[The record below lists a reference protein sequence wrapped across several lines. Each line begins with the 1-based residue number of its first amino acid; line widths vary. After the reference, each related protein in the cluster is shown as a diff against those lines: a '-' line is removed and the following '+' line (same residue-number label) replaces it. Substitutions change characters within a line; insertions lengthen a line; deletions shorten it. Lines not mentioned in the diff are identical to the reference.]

1 MFAVDRG
8 EPATSAPSARD
19 VAQPDQPFLETQQ
32 GKSARPFPPVR
43 ESQGAKRADLQGTM
57 SAYGTT
63 RVVYRCGSPVKC
75 TTHDPA
81 SCAGTST
88 STSRIQRKSIR
99 IIRYRDTRSSPSKFV
114 PNGWALDGHTI
125 HDRPIV
131 VCLGGVMQEVFIRH
145 LHTCPKQ
152 CA

>member
-1 MFAVDRG
+1 M
-8 EPATSAPSARD
+8 
-19 VAQPDQPFLETQQ
+19 AQPDQPFLETQQ

-43 ESQGAKRADLQGTM
+43 DQGAKRADLQGTM

-88 STSRIQRKSIR
+88 STSRIQRKSSR

-125 HDRPIV
+125 APLPC
-131 VCLGGVMQEVFIRH
+131 CLFDVDHGGVMQEVFIRH

-152 CA
+152 SMILPVP